1 MNQYVE
7 DLQNSILG
15 NLNKAVDNRN
25 LYYNNLTKTIVVLY

>member
-15 NLNKAVDNRN
+15 NLNKAVDKRN
-25 LYYNNLTKTIVVLY
+25 LYLSKPTAR